1 MCGREKRV
9 GNEWLNEWKE
19 EGKKEG
25 RGSDNISI
33 VIMRIADDRKA
44 EQGKY
49 T

>member
-1 MCGREKRV
+1 M
-9 GNEWLNEWKE
+9 NERRK
-19 EGKKEG
+19 EGKKEEEVTAF
-25 RGSDNISI
+25 ST